1 MAMDLSKGEDEKPI
15 DCPRCKKTMKAEYVQ
30 KLGPD
35 VRIDVCGKCGGS
47 WFDRGEL
54 SQTIE
59 DRRIAD
65 RLTEPPIRGSMS
77 SISCPRCGGRLRARR
92 EWDVEVDVC
101 ISCGG
106 VWLDHGE
113 LEELKAQ
120 AVKDLDDEEK
130 RRRKEAS
137 FYRAIREMGGD

>member
-1 MAMDLSKGEDEKPI
+1 MDLLKGEDEEPI
-15 DCPRCKKTMKAEYVQ
+15 DCPRCKKPMKAEFVQ

-47 WFDRGEL
+47 FYDRGEL
-54 SQTIE
+54 AQTIK

-65 RLTEPPIRGSMS
+65 RLTEAPIRGTMS
-77 SISCPRCGGRLRARR
+77 PIACPRCSGRMRVRR

-113 LEELKAQ
+113 LEELEAQ
-120 AVKDLDDEEK
+120 AVKDLGDEEK

-137 FYRAIREMGGD
+137 FYRAVRELGD

>member
-1 MAMDLSKGEDEKPI
+1 MELSRGDDEAPI
-15 DCPRCKKTMKAEYVQ
+15 DCPRCGKPMKAEFVQ

-35 VRIDVCGKCGGS
+35 VRIDVCKKCGGS
-47 WFDRGEL
+47 WYDRGEL
-54 SQTIE
+54 AQTIN

-65 RLTEPPIRGSMS
+65 RLTEDPIRGTMS
-77 SISCPRCGGRLRARR
+77 PIACPRCGGRMRVRK

-113 LEELKAQ
+113 LEELESQ

-137 FYRAIREMGGD
+137 FYRAMRELGGD

>member
-1 MAMDLSKGEDEKPI
+1 
-15 DCPRCKKTMKAEYVQ
+15 MKAEYVQ

-35 VRIDVCGKCGGS
+35 VRIDVCEKCGGS

-54 SQTIE
+54 AQTVNN
-59 DRRIAD
+59 RKMAD
-65 RLTEPPIRGSMS
+65 RLTEDPIRGTMS
-77 SISCPRCGGRLRARR
+77 PIACPRCGGRMRVRK

-113 LEELKAQ
+113 LDELEAKAD
-120 AVKDLDDEEK
+120 VEVDDEEQQ
-130 RRRKEAS
+130 RRKEAS
-137 FYRAIREMGGD
+137 FYRAIRDMGEG

>member
-1 MAMDLSKGEDEKPI
+1 MDLTRGEDEEPI
-15 DCPRCKKTMKAEYVQ
+15 DCPRCNKPMKVEYVQ

-35 VRIDVCGKCGGS
+35 VKIDVCENCGGS

-54 SQTIE
+54 AQTIN
-59 DRRIAD
+59 DRRVAD
-65 RLTEPPIRGSMS
+65 KLTEPPIRGTMS
-77 SISCPRCGGRLRARR
+77 PIACPRCSGRMRMRK

-101 ISCGG
+101 IACEG

-113 LEELKAQ
+113 LEELETH
-120 AVKDLDDEEK
+120 AVGDLDDEEK

-137 FYRAIREMGGD
+137 FYRAMRELGEE

>member
-1 MAMDLSKGEDEKPI
+1 
-15 DCPRCKKTMKAEYVQ
+15 MKAEFVQ

-35 VRIDVCGKCGGS
+35 VRIDVCGNCGGS
-47 WFDRGEL
+47 WYDRGEL
-54 SQTIE
+54 AQTIN
-59 DRRIAD
+59 DRRIAE
-65 RLTEPPIRGSMS
+65 RLTEDPIRGTMS
-77 SISCPRCGGRLRARR
+77 PIACPRCGGRMRVRK

-113 LEELKAQ
+113 LEELESHAE
-120 AVKDLDDEEK
+120 KDLDDEEK

-137 FYRAIREMGGD
+137 FYRAIRELGSD

>member
-1 MAMDLSKGEDEKPI
+1 MDLLKGEDEAPI
-15 DCPRCKKTMKAEYVQ
+15 DCPRCNVPMKAEFVQ

-47 WFDRGEL
+47 WYDRGEL
-54 SQTIE
+54 AQTIE
-59 DRRIAD
+59 NRSMAD
-65 RLTEPPIRGSMS
+65 KLTEDPIRGTMGP
-77 SISCPRCGGRLRARR
+77 IACPRCGDRMRVRK

-113 LEELKAQ
+113 LEELESKAK
-120 AVKDLDDEEK
+120 VEVDDEEK
-130 RRRKEAS
+130 QRRKEPS
-137 FYRAIREMGGD
+137 FYRAIRDMGGD

>member
-1 MAMDLSKGEDEKPI
+1 MDLMRGEDEAPI
-15 DCPRCKKTMKAEYVQ
+15 DCPRCNVTMKAEYVQ

-35 VRIDVCGKCGGS
+35 VRIDVCEKCGGS

-54 SQTIE
+54 AQTIK

-65 RLTEPPIRGSMS
+65 QLSEAPIRGTMS
-77 SISCPRCGGRLRARR
+77 PIACPRCGGRMRVRK
-92 EWDVEVDVC
+92 EWAVEVDVC

-113 LEELKAQ
+113 LEELEGR
-120 AVKDLDDEEK
+120 AVSDLDDEEK

-137 FYRAIREMGGD
+137 FYRAVREMGGD

>member
-1 MAMDLSKGEDEKPI
+1 MDLSKGEDEEPI
-15 DCPRCKKTMKAEYVQ
+15 VCPRCDKPMKAEYVQ

-35 VRIDVCGKCGGS
+35 VRIDVCGSCGGS

-54 SQTIE
+54 AQTVK

-65 RLTEPPIRGSMS
+65 RLTEDPIRGTMS
-77 SISCPRCGGRLRARR
+77 PIACPRCGGRMRVRR

-113 LEELKAQ
+113 LEELESQ
-120 AVKDLDDEEK
+120 AVQDLGDEER

>member
-1 MAMDLSKGEDEKPI
+1 MDLSRGEDEAPI
-15 DCPRCKKTMKAEYVQ
+15 DCPRCDKAMKAEYVQ

-35 VRIDVCGKCGGS
+35 VRIDVCEKCGGS
-47 WFDRGEL
+47 WYDRGEL
-54 SQTIE
+54 AQTIK

-65 RLTEPPIRGSMS
+65 RLAEDPIRGTMS
-77 SISCPRCGGRLRARR
+77 SISCPRCGGRMRVRK

-113 LEELKAQ
+113 LDELEGQ

-137 FYRAIREMGGD
+137 FYRAIRELGGD

>member
-1 MAMDLSKGEDEKPI
+1 MDLMRGEDEAPI
-15 DCPRCKKTMKAEYVQ
+15 DCPRCNVTMKAEYVQ

-35 VRIDVCGKCGGS
+35 VRIDVCEKCGGS

-54 SQTIE
+54 AQTIK

-65 RLTEPPIRGSMS
+65 QLSEAPIRGTMS
-77 SISCPRCGGRLRARR
+77 PIACPRCGGRMRVRK

-113 LEELKAQ
+113 LEELEAQ
-120 AVKDLDDEEK
+120 AVSDLDDEEK

-137 FYRAIREMGGD
+137 FYRAVRELGGD

>member
-1 MAMDLSKGEDEKPI
+1 
-15 DCPRCKKTMKAEYVQ
+15 MKAEFVQ
-30 KLGPD
+30 RLGPD
-35 VRIDVCGKCGGS
+35 VRIDVCGKCKGS
-47 WFDRGEL
+47 FYDRGEL
-54 SQTIE
+54 AQTIK
-59 DRRIAD
+59 DRRVSD
-65 RLTEPPIRGSMS
+65 RLTEAPIRGTMS
-77 SISCPRCGGRLRARR
+77 PIACPRCSGRMRVRR

-113 LEELKAQ
+113 LEELESQ

-137 FYRAIREMGGD
+137 FYRAMRELGD